1 MPRLRGG
8 LKQCFG
14 KIKTFILVRFKVQW
28 EKVREKKGQERPAGA
43 SREVGSN

>member
-28 EKVREKKGQERPAGA
+28 EKVRGKRGERGQQGLVEK
-43 SREVGSN
+43 